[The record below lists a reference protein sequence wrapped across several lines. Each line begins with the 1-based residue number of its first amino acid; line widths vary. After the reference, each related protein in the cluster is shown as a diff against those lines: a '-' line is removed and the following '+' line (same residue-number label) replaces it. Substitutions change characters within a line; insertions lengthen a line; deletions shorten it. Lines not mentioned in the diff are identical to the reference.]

1 MGDNA
6 SQVLC
11 GDILEIKFN
20 FQEFFGCENE
30 TSIGY
35 FKTCDGGFL
44 IPDENS
50 NIGINELFKWLYI
63 FN

>member
-1 MGDNA
+1 LGDYA

-11 GDILEIKFN
+11 QDILEIKFN
-20 FQEFFGCENE
+20 FQDFFVCENE
-30 TSIGY
+30 KSIGY

-50 NIGINELFKWLYI
+50 NIGINELFK
-63 FN
+63 